1 MVAEVFME
9 TTILDPGNVIH
20 QMITLRLQLA
30 ELEQQINSLKPAFFA
45 ACAAQDASQFKHEQ
59 AVISRRLTPGKW
71 NYSGDILE
79 QEQHLKQLKQ
89 RFQQTHEPV
98 AGRDITWSI
107 QLTPQL

>member
-1 MVAEVFME
+1 MNR
-9 TTILDPGNVIH
+9 TTLDPGHVID

-30 ELEQQINSLKPAFFA
+30 ELEQQIDSLKPAFFA
-45 ACAAQDASQFKHEQ
+45 ACAAQDLSQFKLEQ

-79 QEQHLKQLKQ
+79 QEQRLKQLKQ

>member
-1 MVAEVFME
+1 MFME
-9 TTILDPGNVIH
+9 TTILDPGHVIH

-30 ELEQQINSLKPAFFA
+30 ELEQQIDSLKPAFFA
-45 ACAAQDASQFKHEQ
+45 ACAAQDVSQFKHEQ